1 VSKGKAIDSTRGAD
15 CHAQAGQQ
23 RVRYAV
29 RELKAAVSRTEGWEA
44 MSEQEASPGQPT
56 DEALV
61 RAARLGDHEAFQGI
75 VERHG
80 PAMYRYA
87 VRLVGDTT
95 DAGEVT
101 QEAFVSAWRSLPSF
115 AGRSSLRTWLIRL
128 VYRRAADLQ
137 RHRRATPIGD
147 DLLSRLTPPAADN
160 PLQTVLDAELLA
172 ALQQALN
179 ELPWHQRATW
189 LLREVEEMSYEEI
202 SIALAMS
209 IGAVR
214 GHLYR
219 GRRTIA
225 ERMARWR

>member
-1 VSKGKAIDSTRGAD
+1 MSQPDPKRGD
-15 CHAQAGQQ
+15 
-23 RVRYAV
+23 
-29 RELKAAVSRTEGWEA
+29 
-44 MSEQEASPGQPT
+44 PT
-56 DEALV
+56 DQALV
-61 RAARLGDHEAFQGI
+61 RAARLGDHQAFQSI

-87 VRLVGDTT
+87 VRLVGDPT
-95 DAGEVT
+95 DAVEVT

-128 VYRRAADLQ
+128 VHRRAADLQ
-137 RHRRATPIGD
+137 RHRRALPMPEE
-147 DLLSRLTPPAADN
+147 LLSRLTPSAPDD

-189 LLREVEEMSYEEI
+189 LLREVEQMSYEEI
-202 SIALAMS
+202 SIALVMP

-219 GRRTIA
+219 GRRTLA